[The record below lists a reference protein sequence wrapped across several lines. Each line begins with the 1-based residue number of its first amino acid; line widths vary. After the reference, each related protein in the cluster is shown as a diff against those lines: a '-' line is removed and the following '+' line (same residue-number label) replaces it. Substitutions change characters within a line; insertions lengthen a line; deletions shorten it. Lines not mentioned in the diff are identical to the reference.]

1 MDGETIA
8 VDDRVQI
15 PLSELEFRFSRSSG
29 PGGQHVQ
36 KSSTRVELLFDVAR
50 SPSLDDEQ
58 RARVLSRLSGYV
70 DSDGV
75 LHVVSQSER
84 SQWRNRQEVVERFQE
99 LMRRAL
105 APGGAIVDADHP
117 GPLGAGHPGP
127 AIAPDIHA
135 EPDAAAIAGDTRW
148 VRPLKP
154 CRPSKLRFEVDAA
167 RWPGLSRSGSVSYTH
182 LTLPTIYS
190 V

>member
-1 MDGETIA
+1 MDGEFVA

-36 KSSTRVELLFDVAR
+36 KASTRVELLFDVAR

-58 RARVLSRLSGYV
+58 RARVLNRLSGYV
-70 DSDGV
+70 DSDGI

-84 SQWRNRQEVVERFQE
+84 SQWRNRREVVERFQE

-105 APGGAIVDADHP
+105 ARRKQRRATRPTAASREKRLEQKRRRSQIKRQR
-117 GPLGAGHPGP
+117 GPV
-127 AIAPDIHA
+127 
-135 EPDAAAIAGDTRW
+135 EGDW
-148 VRPLKP
+148 
-154 CRPSKLRFEVDAA
+154 
-167 RWPGLSRSGSVSYTH
+167 
-182 LTLPTIYS
+182 
-190 V
+190 